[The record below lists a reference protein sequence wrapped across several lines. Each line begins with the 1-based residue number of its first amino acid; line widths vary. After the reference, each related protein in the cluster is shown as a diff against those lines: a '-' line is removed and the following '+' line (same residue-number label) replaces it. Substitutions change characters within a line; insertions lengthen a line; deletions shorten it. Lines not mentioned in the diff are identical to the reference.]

1 MASVPGGGS
10 LLNPL
15 FQVISFGAGTA
26 MGPVLRPTLQDL
38 SNEIWQLHQVRPFGP
53 ELAAALEAA
62 GIWTPDQAAQE
73 GAYTGFSGGRM
84 ADLMK
89 HALRYPDT
97 AELLELWRRDR
108 LTAGEVGL
116 ALQRAG
122 IPDTYRAAVL
132 DLFTGRL
139 DPSIIAVAGQRGV
152 MDDAGLLP
160 VGPPSA
166 VGVVRPMPVSPL
178 DTLAEAKAHGI
189 DAERLAVLMRIVGL
203 PASPDL
209 AARMVFRGIIE
220 RADFDRAISEGNT
233 RNEWADSL
241 FEGFREIP
249 TARDFVQLHL
259 RGWTDEAGMLAGAH
273 RHGMRDADTDV
284 LFKITGR
291 PISFHQV
298 FIGERRGGTY
308 DGPTTAI
315 DPAFLKSL
323 RESNIRP
330 EWYNLAWAQRHTY
343 PSAFVLRALTQAGD
357 LTQAEAQEILLFI
370 GWPEALATKVS
381 ERWSGVAAGATVTAG
396 PRVKAAQ
403 TSAITEIRS
412 AFLIGQ
418 ADETQARDWLGR
430 IGVEQ
435 TEIDGML
442 PIWSVMLEV
451 PQKGLSASQI
461 KKAYRNLPA
470 AWPRTRALDALESLG
485 LTADD
490 AATILDE

>member
-1 MASVPGGGS
+1 
-10 LLNPL
+10 
-15 FQVISFGAGTA
+15 

-62 GIWTPDQAAQE
+62 GIWTPAQAAQE

-108 LTAGEVGL
+108 LTAGEVGF

-139 DPSIIAVAGQRGV
+139 DPAIVATAVQR
-152 MDDAGLLP
+152 GLLP
-160 VGPPSA
+160 NDGILPIGPPTG
-166 VGVVRPMPVSPL
+166 VGKVPPMPGVGL
-178 DTLAEAKAHGI
+178 DPFTEAKAEGI
-189 DAERLAVLMRIVGL
+189 DADRLKVLARIVGL

-209 AARMVFRGIIE
+209 AARMVFRNIID
-220 RADFDRAISEGNT
+220 RVDFDRAIAEGNT
-233 RNEWADSL
+233 RNEWADAL

-249 TARDFVQLHL
+249 TARDFIELHL
-259 RGWTDEAGMLAGAH
+259 RGWTDEAGMLTGTR
-273 RHGMRDADTDV
+273 RHGYSDTDADV

-291 PISFHQV
+291 PISFRQV

-308 DGPTTAI
+308 DGPTAAI
-315 DPAFLKSL
+315 DPAFLKAL

-343 PSAFVLRALTQAGD
+343 PSAFVLRALTQSGD
-357 LTQAEAQEILLFI
+357 LTQAEAEQILLFI
-370 GWPEALATKVS
+370 GWPEALALKVS
-381 ERWSGVAAGATVTAG
+381 ERWAGVAGGATVTAG
-396 PRVKAAQ
+396 PRTKSAQ
-403 TSAITEIRS
+403 TSAITEIRN

-430 IGVEQ
+430 IGVDAA
-435 TEIDGML
+435 EIDGML

-451 PQKGLSASQI
+451 PQRGLTPQQVR
-461 KKAYRNLPA
+461 KAFKNLPA
-470 AWPRTRALDALESLG
+470 LWPRDRALSELELLG
-485 LTADD
+485 YTADD